1 MHSLHKITSYGQQ
14 IYACITYDPSIVTRW
29 INDVERAYLPWL
41 NRLVVGLDIEWRP
54 NLEPGV
60 IHPVATL
67 QLCVG
72 HSRLIFQILHAE
84 YIPGS
89 LHAFLTNPN
98 CTFVDFGIEDD
109 ATKLSDDYGL
119 AVLRMVDLRMLA
131 VGSGT
136 QTSSLA
142 SSTLWLPCNCASATV
157 ASSFKSSTLSTF
169 LGHSIHFSQI
179 PTTHSSLDA
188 FVTFKLGM
196 ALQASLVGRA
206 CVGGCV
212 RPNCV
217 MVPDPVG
224 PILLRQFHS

>member
-67 QLCVG
+67 QLV
-72 HSRLIFQILHAE
+72 
-84 YIPGS
+84 
-89 LHAFLTNPN
+89 HAFLTNPN
-98 CTFVDFGIEDD
+98 YTFVGVGIEDV

-131 VGSGT
+131 VGRWRNPSLGYMGLKKLVKVILRKDPEKPREIT
-136 QTSSLA
+136 LSQWGELA
-142 SSTLWLPCNCASATV
+142 S
-157 ASSFKSSTLSTF
+157 
-169 LGHSIHFSQI
+169 
-179 PTTHSSLDA
+179 
-188 FVTFKLGM
+188 
-196 ALQASLVGRA
+196 VG
-206 CVGGCV
+206 V
-212 RPNCV
+212 
-217 MVPDPVG
+217 
-224 PILLRQFHS
+224 